1 MSEINKLKH
10 TTTLEKLPQS
20 RLKVIVT
27 IPWGEVKGQLAL
39 AKKKVLNEADI
50 KGFRKGNV
58 PEEVFVKQF
67 GTFPFF
73 QELAYAAVDST
84 YVSALTENKV
94 LAIGKPEVNL
104 KSFGEDQDVVY
115 EILVDV
121 LPEVKLP
128 DYKSLHTEFPEI
140 AAEVIGDEEV
150 EDAVKDIK
158 AWRKQKPN
166 MSEEEKKAAEE
177 SELTAEDLKA
187 MGVES
192 GDLQDLK
199 SKIKDNLITEKVM
212 VAKDKRRNQ
221 IFEALISGTEGDM
234 PQALVEN
241 ELLKMQDR
249 ITADL
254 SQMGIGFQDYLKHL
268 GKTEAEWKESEKIQ
282 AEKNAKLQIALAQIA
297 KEEKIGPSE
306 AAIQK
311 EVAHLKLH
319 YPDVS
324 EQRLYEY
331 SVERMTNTYIME
343 YVMTGEK
350 PNEDELFKVDH
361 EHDHSH

>member
-1 MSEINKLKH
+1 MSETKTIKH
-10 TTTLEKLPQS
+10 TTTLEKMPQS
-20 RLKVIVT
+20 KMRVTVT
-27 IPWGEVKGQLAL
+27 IPWKEVEGQLAA
-39 AKKKVLNEADI
+39 AKKKVLNEAEI

-58 PEEVFVKQF
+58 PEEVFIKQF

-73 QELAYAAVDST
+73 QEVAYSAVDST
-84 YVSALTENKV
+84 YVSALTDNKV

-104 KSFGEDQDVVY
+104 KSFGENQDVVY

-121 LPEVKLP
+121 LPEVELP
-128 DYKSLHTEFPEI
+128 DYKSLHTKFPEV
-140 AAEVIGDEEV
+140 AADVVGDEEV
-150 EDAVKDIK
+150 EDAIKDIK

-166 MSEEEKKAAEE
+166 MTDEEKKAAE
-177 SELTAEDLKA
+177 AEDLSEEDLKV
-187 MGVES
+187 MGVAS
-192 GDLQDLK
+192 GNLEELK
-199 SKIKDNLITEKVM
+199 AKIKDNLVAEKVM

-221 IFEALISGTEGDM
+221 VFEALVNGTEGDM

-254 SQMGIGFQDYLKHL
+254 SQMGVGFQDYLKHL
-268 GKTEAEWKESEKIQ
+268 GKSEAEWRESEKVQ
-282 AEKNAKLQIALAQIA
+282 AEKNARLQIALSQIA
-297 KEEKIGPSE
+297 KTEKLGPSE

-319 YPDVS
+319 YPDIS

-350 PNEDELFKVDH
+350 PNEEELFKIDH
-361 EHDHSH
+361 EHDHQH